1 MSQPRDFFEDE
12 AMYPI
17 TVRVPRSRASVP
29 PLALFVA
36 LACMPGGTALGASP
50 PATSTQVTV
59 VAVQGEVSASG
70 QNGHHAL
77 HKGDVVGLPAT
88 LDTGPD
94 GSLELA
100 QGKTTV
106 SAAPNTELTIAAPL
120 VAGEAIDRIVQSHGN
135 AFYSVAKR
143 QVRKLHVET
152 AYLVAVIKGT
162 QFSVVAQDDSST
174 ISLFE
179 GRLEVRATDFSDV
192 VDLEAGEIAIRHAGD
207 AAIRMLHMDSGEPV
221 ARAGDPQQ
229 LLDGTTA
236 GATAPAGAPAPL
248 GLGTAP
254 STVGGIVTGETH
266 GLGAAAS
273 GASNLAT
280 PAPLP
285 MSAEAAINAAGT
297 SLAAGASLGNG
308 SATVTGGLTTS
319 VAGLNAGAG
328 ASLSLSTTS
337 GSANLGTSVVA
348 TVGGTGAAAGLAAAA
363 GPSGLSAAGSATA
376 STPLASTTAGLTA
389 SAAPSGLSTGA
400 TTTLSSPLVSAS
412 TAVGAATGAGG
423 TTLGAST
430 SISTPVSAAPVSLS
444 AQVSSASLGLSV
456 ATPVA
461 TLNLGSGSTTS
472 STTTTTTTTTTGSG
486 STSTPTTSNPVGA
499 LLGNP
504 TSPIKTLLGH

>member
-348 TVGGTGAAAGLAAAA
+348 TVGGTGAAAGLVAA
-363 GPSGLSAAGSATA
+363 
-376 STPLASTTAGLTA
+376 A

>member
-120 VAGEAIDRIVQSHGN
+120 VAGE
-135 AFYSVAKR
+135 
-143 QVRKLHVET
+143 
-152 AYLVAVIKGT
+152 VIKGT

-236 GATAPAGAPAPL
+236 GATAAAGAPAPL

-319 VAGLNAGAG
+319 VAGL
-328 ASLSLSTTS
+328 
-337 GSANLGTSVVA
+337 
-348 TVGGTGAAAGLAAAA
+348 
-363 GPSGLSAAGSATA
+363 
-376 STPLASTTAGLTA
+376 
-389 SAAPSGLSTGA
+389 
-400 TTTLSSPLVSAS
+400 
-412 TAVGAATGAGG
+412 
-423 TTLGAST
+423 
-430 SISTPVSAAPVSLS
+430 
-444 AQVSSASLGLSV
+444 
-456 ATPVA
+456 
-461 TLNLGSGSTTS
+461 
-472 STTTTTTTTTTGSG
+472 
-486 STSTPTTSNPVGA
+486 
-499 LLGNP
+499 
-504 TSPIKTLLGH
+504 